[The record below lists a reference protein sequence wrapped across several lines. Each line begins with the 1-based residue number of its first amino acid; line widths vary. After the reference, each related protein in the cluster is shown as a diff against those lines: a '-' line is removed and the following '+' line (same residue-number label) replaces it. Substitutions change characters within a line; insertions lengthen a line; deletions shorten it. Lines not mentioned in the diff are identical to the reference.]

1 MGAMLEAMPFGAVYD
16 HPTMKFARMID
27 RMKEEHAELRGKLCT
42 IAAYASAICDG
53 EEVPEGGLCGT
64 MRRLNDEVRLFMD
77 RFARLAKDEDDA
89 LLPTVALYV
98 PTGLADREQRAAMVR
113 EATAQCQAFVEQT
126 DRCLNGNVPG
136 CREVAGRAAAELLE
150 ACKTLKIILLEE
162 ANTIYPLAEEIIAD
176 IDYLSC

>member
-1 MGAMLEAMPFGAVYD
+1 MGAMLQAMPFGAVYD

-27 RMKEEHAELRGKLCT
+27 RMKEEHADLRGKLRT
-42 IAAYASAICDG
+42 IAAYASAICEDEG
-53 EEVPEGGLCGT
+53 VPEGGLCGT
-64 MRRLNDEVRLFMD
+64 MRRLNDEVRLFLE

-89 LLPTVALYV
+89 LMPTVALYV
-98 PTGLADREQRAAMVR
+98 ETGMADREEKSELAV
-113 EATAQCQAFVEQT
+113 EATDHFRSFLEQT
-126 DRCLNGNVPG
+126 DQCLNGNVPG
-136 CREVAGRAAAELLE
+136 CREVAKQATRELLD